1 LTFGAVTVVCD
12 VKIQHFCFNCVGD
25 ILASIKRN
33 KSLSKWLSNYSNL
46 KPFQSTVNISLIL
59 LGPILAVATY
69 LFLGPFNVAGQSVWL
84 RFFLLFDLVYVLLI
98 VGIVLVRIL
107 YVLSQRRSRLAGSKL
122 HFRLASVFTTM
133 SLLPTITVAV
143 FATVSINLGL
153 EAWFSERVQS
163 VVGSSL
169 SAARAYA
176 DEQEAALI
184 EDVFALAE
192 DLQIF
197 KNNKFFIEE
206 DELRN
211 ELASLQL
218 KLQRGLKEAFILN
231 GLGNIELRGER
242 SYLFDFEKPD
252 EVQIKASIDDIVLI
266 NDFDNNELRAL
277 IYLPGFGDRFL
288 YVTREVD
295 GTLFNL
301 LDETQKTAVLYQQME
316 SDRTAYLLNFAVLYF
331 ALALLLIVS
340 SVLFALWFAER
351 LSKPIGRLA
360 AAAKRV
366 GAGELTTQVIEDE
379 GDDEIAQLGR
389 YFNKMTKQLKHQR
402 DTLVDNTEQIEERRR
417 LFDSVLS
424 SVTSGV
430 IVLDPEGNVNFT
442 NNSANILLN
451 INKHEEIKNKLA
463 DIFPELDA
471 LFQNLK
477 KSEPDRLQSEINLVR
492 SGKIENFLV
501 RMAPMNEDENLKGYV
516 VAFDDITSLVSAQ
529 RSAAWGDVARRIA
542 HEIKNPLTPIQLS
555 AERIRKKFSPLLEK
569 DSDGLRDMVDVI
581 IRQTDDIRRIVD
593 EFSKFARMPKLKRKN
608 EDLSALVASAVSLQR
623 AGQPNVLINLFQPK
637 VPIIISID
645 ATLINQALTNILK
658 NAGEAIEARKRNG
671 SSPSYYGII
680 DVVLIDEPNFILLKI
695 SDNGVGLPQD
705 RSRLFEPYVTTRE
718 KGTGLGLAIVKKIIE
733 EHGGVLKLED
743 SVPSETR
750 DLVGALI
757 SIELPKSKNM

>member
-1 LTFGAVTVVCD
+1 M
-12 VKIQHFCFNCVGD
+12 
-25 ILASIKRN
+25 ASIKRN
-33 KSLSKWLSNYSNL
+33 KSFSKWLANYSNL
-46 KPFQSTVNISLIL
+46 KPFKSAINISLIL
-59 LGPILAVATY
+59 LGPLLAIATY

-84 RFFLLFDLVYVLLI
+84 RFFLLLDLVYVLLI
-98 VGIVLVRIL
+98 VGIVVVRIL

-122 HFRLASVFTTM
+122 HFRLAGVFTTM

-163 VVGSSL
+163 VVGTSL

-176 DEQEAALI
+176 DEQESALVA
-184 EDVFALAE
+184 DVLAVAQ
-192 DLQIF
+192 DLQNF
-197 KNNKFFIEE
+197 RKNKFFIEE

-211 ELASLQL
+211 QLASLQL
-218 KLQRGLKEAFILN
+218 DLQRGLKEAFILN
-231 GLGNIELRGER
+231 GVGNIELRGVR

-252 EVQIKASIDDIVLI
+252 DLQIKEAVENVVLI
-266 NDFDNNELRAL
+266 NDFNNNELRAL
-277 IYLPGFGDRFL
+277 IYLTGFGDRYL

-301 LDETQKTAVLYQQME
+301 LDETQKTAILYQQME

-389 YFNKMTKQLKHQR
+389 YFNQMTKRLKHQR

-430 IVLDPEGNVNFT
+430 IVLDSDGKVSFT
-442 NNSANILLN
+442 NKSANILLSINEEN
-451 INKHEEIKNKLA
+451 IEKIFQKQLS

-471 LFQNLK
+471 LFRKLK
-477 KSEPDRLQSEINLVR
+477 KSQAKNLQSEINFVR
-492 SGKIENFLV
+492 SGRLENFLV
-501 RMAPMNEDENLKGYV
+501 RMAPMKEDKKLKGFV

-569 DSDGLRDMVDVI
+569 NSDGLRDMVDVI
-581 IRQTDDIRRIVD
+581 TRQTDDIRRIVD
-593 EFSKFARMPKLKRKN
+593 EFSKFARMPKLKRRN
-608 EDLSALVASAVSLQR
+608 EDLTALVASAVSLQQ
-623 AGQPNVLINLFQPK
+623 AGQPNVVINLSQPK

-658 NAGEAIEARKRNG
+658 NAGEAIEARKKNRP
-671 SSPSYYGII
+671 SPSYSGII
-680 DVVLIDEPNFILLKI
+680 DVVLLDETNSVLLKI
-695 SDNGVGLPQD
+695 ADNGIGLPQD

-743 SVPSETR
+743 SDASESE
-750 DLVGALI
+750 DIIGALI
-757 SIELPKSKNM
+757 SIEIPKPINA

>member
-1 LTFGAVTVVCD
+1 MATFS
-12 VKIQHFCFNCVGD
+12 K
-25 ILASIKRN
+25 N

-46 KPFQSTVNISLIL
+46 KPFKSAINISLIL
-59 LGPILAVATY
+59 LGPLLAVATY

-84 RFFLLFDLVYVLLI
+84 RFFLLLDLVYVLLI

-122 HFRLASVFTTM
+122 HFRLAGVFTTM

-163 VVGSSL
+163 VVGTSL
-169 SAARAYA
+169 SAARSYA
-176 DEQEAALI
+176 DEQKAALI
-184 EDVFALAE
+184 EDLQSIAK
-192 DLQIF
+192 DLQNFQKDKI
-197 KNNKFFIEE
+197 FIED

-211 ELASLQL
+211 ELAARQL

-242 SYLFDFEKPD
+242 SYLFDFEKPN
-252 EVQIKASIDDIVLI
+252 ELQIKAAIDDVVLI
-266 NDFDNNELRAL
+266 TDFNNNELRAL
-277 IYLPGFGDRFL
+277 IYLIGFGDRYL

-316 SDRTAYLLNFAVLYF
+316 NDRTAYLLNFAVLYF

-351 LSKPIGRLA
+351 LSQPIGRLA

-389 YFNKMTKQLKHQR
+389 YFNQMTKQLKYQR
-402 DTLVDNTEQIEERRR
+402 DTLVDNNEQIEEKRR
-417 LFDSVLS
+417 LFDSVLT

-430 IVLDPEGNVNFT
+430 IVLDPDGEINFT
-442 NNSANILLN
+442 NNSANVLLN
-451 INKHEEIKNKLA
+451 YNKKTKTQNRLS
-463 DIFPELDA
+463 DIFPELNS
-471 LFQNLK
+471 LFLKLK
-477 KSEPDRLQSEINLVR
+477 KSRSENLQSEIKLVR
-492 SGKIENFLV
+492 SGRVENFLV

-516 VAFDDITSLVSAQ
+516 VAFDDVTSLVSAQ

-555 AERIRKKFSPLLEK
+555 AERISKKFSPLLGDNSE
-569 DSDGLRDMVDVI
+569 GLRDMIEVI
-581 IRQTDDIRRIVD
+581 TRQTDDIRRIVD
-593 EFSKFARMPKLKRKN
+593 EFSKFARMPELRRKN
-608 EDLSALVASAVSLQR
+608 EDLNALVAATVSLQQ
-623 AGQPNVLINLFQPK
+623 AGQPNVFISLSKPK
-637 VPIIISID
+637 YPIITSID

-658 NAGEAIEARKRNG
+658 NAGESIETRMRT
-671 SSPSYYGII
+671 SSTSNEDGII
-680 DVVLIDEPNFILLKI
+680 EVSLENSSDRIVVKI

-705 RSRLFEPYVTTRE
+705 RLRLFEPYVTTRE

-733 EHGGVLKLED
+733 EHGGTLKLND
-743 SVPSETR
+743 SDPFEKSGII
-750 DLVGALI
+750 GALVT
-757 SIELPKSKNM
+757 IELPKSKNL

>member
-1 LTFGAVTVVCD
+1 LVTL
-12 VKIQHFCFNCVGD
+12 N
-25 ILASIKRN
+25 RN

-46 KPFQSTVNISLIL
+46 KPFQSVINLFLIL
-59 LGPILAVATY
+59 LGPLLAVATY

-84 RFFLLFDLVYVLLI
+84 RFFLLLDLIYVLLI

-122 HFRLASVFTTM
+122 HFRLAGVFTTM

-163 VVGSSL
+163 VIGTSL

-176 DEQEAALI
+176 DEQKVALVEDLMSIAGDLEDFRKNKNFI
-184 EDVFALAE
+184 ED
-192 DLQIF
+192 
-197 KNNKFFIEE
+197 

-211 ELASLQL
+211 ELASRQL
-218 KLQRGLKEAFILN
+218 ALQRGLKEAFILN
-231 GLGNIELRGER
+231 ADGNIELRGER
-242 SYLFDFEKPD
+242 SYLFGFEKPTQQ
-252 EVQIKASIDDIVLI
+252 EIQEAIRDIVLVS
-266 NDFDNNELRAL
+266 DFNNNELRAL
-277 IYLPGFGDRFL
+277 TFLNGYGDRYL
-288 YVTREVD
+288 YVTRQVD

-366 GAGELTTQVIEDE
+366 GAGELTTQVIEDD

-389 YFNKMTKQLKHQR
+389 YFNQMTKQLKRQR

-430 IVLDPEGNVNFT
+430 IVLDPEGKVSFT
-442 NNSANILLN
+442 NNSANILL
-451 INKHEEIKNKLA
+451 KHNNTEENQNQLS
-463 DIFPELDA
+463 DVFPELNSVFHQ
-471 LFQNLK
+471 LKESRLNNL
-477 KSEPDRLQSEINLVR
+477 QCEIKLVR
-492 SGKIENFLV
+492 SGRLENFLV
-501 RMAPMNEDENLKGYV
+501 RMAPMDEDEKLKGYV

-555 AERIRKKFSPLLEK
+555 AERIRKKFGPLLGNNSE
-569 DSDGLRDMVDVI
+569 GLRDMVDVI
-581 IRQTDDIRRIVD
+581 TRQTDDLRRIVD
-593 EFSKFARMPKLKRKN
+593 EFSKFARMPELRRKN
-608 EDLSALVASAVSLQR
+608 EDLNALVSSTVSFQQ
-623 AGQPNVLINLFQPK
+623 AGQPNVLINLSQSNFPL
-637 VPIIISID
+637 IISID
-645 ATLINQALTNILK
+645 PTLINQALTNILK
-658 NAGEAIEARKRNG
+658 NAGEAIETRMQSAPTSDHDG
-671 SSPSYYGII
+671 FI
-680 DVVLIDEPNFILLKI
+680 DVLVEDGSESVVIKI
-695 SDNGVGLPQD
+695 SDNGVGLPED
-705 RSRLFEPYVTTRE
+705 RSRLFEPYVTTRD

-733 EHGGVLKLED
+733 EHGGILKLED
-743 SVPSETR
+743 SAPFENTGII
-750 DLVGALI
+750 GALI
-757 SIELPKSKNM
+757 SIELPKSKNL

>member
-1 LTFGAVTVVCD
+1 MLRVLA
-12 VKIQHFCFNCVGD
+12 
-25 ILASIKRN
+25 ILNSN
-33 KSLSKWLSNYSNL
+33 KSLLKWLANYSNL
-46 KPFQSTVNISLIL
+46 KLFQSTINFVLIL
-59 LGPILAVATY
+59 LGPLLAVATY
-69 LFLGPFNVAGQSVWL
+69 LFLGPFNVVGQSIWL
-84 RFFLLFDLVYVLLI
+84 RLFLLMDLVYVLLI
-98 VGIVLVRIL
+98 IGIVLVRIL

-122 HFRLASVFTTM
+122 QFRLAGVFTTM

-163 VVGSSL
+163 VVGTSL

-176 DEQEAALI
+176 DEQQDALV
-184 EDVFALAE
+184 EDIRSLAQS
-192 DLQIF
+192 LQDF
-197 KNNKFFIEE
+197 KKSRPFIEE

-211 ELASLQL
+211 QLASRQM
-218 KLQRGLKEAFILN
+218 KLQRGLKEAFIVN
-231 GLGNIELRGER
+231 GSGNIELRGER

-252 EVQIKASIDDIVLI
+252 EQKIKRSIENVVLI
-266 NDFDNNELRAL
+266 NDFNNNELRAL
-277 IYLPGFGDRFL
+277 FYLNGFGDKYL

-301 LDETQKTAVLYQQME
+301 LDETQRTAILYQQME

-389 YFNKMTKQLKHQR
+389 YFNQMTKQLKHQR
-402 DTLVDNTEQIEERRR
+402 DTLVDSTEQIEERRR

-430 IVLDPEGNVNFT
+430 IVLDPGGQVSFI
-442 NNSANILLN
+442 NNSANILL
-451 INKHEEIKNKLA
+451 KHNNTEENQNQLS
-463 DIFPELDA
+463 DVFPELNSVFHQ
-471 LFQNLK
+471 LKESRVNNL
-477 KSEPDRLQSEINLVR
+477 QCEIKLVR
-492 SGKIENFLV
+492 SGRLENFLV
-501 RMAPMNEDENLKGYV
+501 RMAPMDEDEELKGYV

-555 AERIRKKFSPLLEK
+555 AERIRKKFSPLLGDNSE
-569 DSDGLRDMVDVI
+569 GLRDMVDVI
-581 IRQTDDIRRIVD
+581 TRQTDDLRRIVD
-593 EFSKFARMPKLKRKN
+593 EFSKFARMPELRRKN
-608 EDLSALVASAVSLQR
+608 EDLNALVSSTVSFQQ
-623 AGQPNVLINLFQPK
+623 AGQPNVLINLSQPNF
-637 VPIIISID
+637 PLIISID
-645 ATLINQALTNILK
+645 PTLINQALTNILK
-658 NAGEAIEARKRNG
+658 NAGEAIETRMQSAPT
-671 SSPSYYGII
+671 SDHDGII
-680 DVVLIDEPNFILLKI
+680 DVLVEDGSESVVIKI
-695 SDNGVGLPQD
+695 SDNGVGLPED
-705 RSRLFEPYVTTRE
+705 RSRLFEPYVTTRD

-733 EHGGVLKLED
+733 EHGGILKLED
-743 SVPSETR
+743 SAPFENTGII
-750 DLVGALI
+750 GALI
-757 SIELPKSKNM
+757 SIELPKSKNL

>member
-1 LTFGAVTVVCD
+1 LATFN
-12 VKIQHFCFNCVGD
+12 K
-25 ILASIKRN
+25 N

-46 KPFQSTVNISLIL
+46 KPFQSGINISLIL
-59 LGPILAVATY
+59 LGPLLAVATY

-84 RFFLLFDLVYVLLI
+84 RFFLLLDLVYVLLI

-122 HFRLASVFTTM
+122 HFRLAGVFTTM

-163 VVGSSL
+163 VVGTSL
-169 SAARAYA
+169 SAAQSYA
-176 DEQEAALI
+176 DEQETALI
-184 EDVFALAE
+184 EDLQAIAE
-192 DLQIF
+192 DLQNF
-197 KNNKFFIEE
+197 QKNKFFIED

-211 ELASLQL
+211 ELASRQL
-218 KLQRGLKEAFILN
+218 ELQRGLKEAFILN
-231 GLGNIELRGER
+231 GLGDIELRGER
-242 SYLFDFEKPD
+242 SYLFDFEKPN
-252 EVQIKASIDDIVLI
+252 ELQIKEALDDVVLI
-266 NDFDNNELRAL
+266 NDFNNNELRAL
-277 IYLPGFGDRFL
+277 IYLNGFGDRYL

-351 LSKPIGRLA
+351 LSQPIGRLA

-389 YFNKMTKQLKHQR
+389 YFNQMTKQLKYQR
-402 DTLVDNTEQIEERRR
+402 DTLVDNTEQIEERRQ

-430 IVLDPEGNVNFT
+430 IVLDPDGEINFT
-442 NNSANILLN
+442 NNSANVLLN
-451 INKHEEIKNKLA
+451 YNKKTEKQNQLS
-463 DIFPELDA
+463 DIFPELNS
-471 LFQNLK
+471 LFEKLR
-477 KSEPDRLQSEINLVR
+477 KSRSENLQSEIKLIR
-492 SGKIENFLV
+492 SGRIENFLV

-516 VAFDDITSLVSAQ
+516 VAFDDVTSLVSAQ

-555 AERIRKKFSPLLEK
+555 AERINKKFSPLLG
-569 DSDGLRDMVDVI
+569 DNSDGLRDMINVI
-581 IRQTDDIRRIVD
+581 TRQTDDIRRIVD
-593 EFSKFARMPKLKRKN
+593 EFSKFARMPELRRKN
-608 EDLSALVASAVSLQR
+608 EDLNALVEATVSLQQ
-623 AGQPNVLINLFQPK
+623 AGQPNVLISYSKPSH
-637 VPIIISID
+637 PIIVPID

-658 NAGEAIEARKRNG
+658 NAGESIETRMRT
-671 SSPSYYGII
+671 SSTSNDGGII
-680 DVVLIDEPNFILLKI
+680 DVSLQNSSDGIVIKI

-705 RSRLFEPYVTTRE
+705 RLRLFEPYVTTRE

-733 EHGGVLKLED
+733 EHGGILKLDD
-743 SVPSETR
+743 SDPFEKSGII
-750 DLVGALI
+750 GA
-757 SIELPKSKNM
+757 SVTIELPK

>member
-1 LTFGAVTVVCD
+1 MATFS
-12 VKIQHFCFNCVGD
+12 K
-25 ILASIKRN
+25 N

-46 KPFQSTVNISLIL
+46 KPFKSTINISLIL
-59 LGPILAVATY
+59 LGPLLAVATY

-84 RFFLLFDLVYVLLI
+84 RFFLLLDLVYVLLI

-122 HFRLASVFTTM
+122 HFRLAGVFTTM

-163 VVGSSL
+163 VVGTSL
-169 SAARAYA
+169 SAARSYA
-176 DEQEAALI
+176 DEQKAALI
-184 EDVFALAE
+184 EDLQSIAK
-192 DLQIF
+192 DLQNFQKDKI
-197 KNNKFFIEE
+197 FIED

-211 ELASLQL
+211 ELAARQL

-242 SYLFDFEKPD
+242 SYLFDFEKPN
-252 EVQIKASIDDIVLI
+252 ELQIKAAIDDVVLI
-266 NDFDNNELRAL
+266 TDFNNNELRAL
-277 IYLPGFGDRFL
+277 IYLIGFGDRYL

-316 SDRTAYLLNFAVLYF
+316 NDRTAYLLNFAVLYF

-351 LSKPIGRLA
+351 LSQPIGRLA

-389 YFNKMTKQLKHQR
+389 YFNQMTKQLKYQR

-417 LFDSVLS
+417 LFDSVLT

-430 IVLDPEGNVNFT
+430 IVLDPDGEINFT
-442 NNSANILLN
+442 NNSANVLLN
-451 INKHEEIKNKLA
+451 YNKKTKTQNRLS
-463 DIFPELDA
+463 DIFPELNS
-471 LFQNLK
+471 LFLKLK
-477 KSEPDRLQSEINLVR
+477 KSRSENLQSEIKLVR
-492 SGKIENFLV
+492 SGRVENFLV

-516 VAFDDITSLVSAQ
+516 VAFDDVTSLVSAQ

-555 AERIRKKFSPLLEK
+555 AERISKKFSPLLGDNSE
-569 DSDGLRDMVDVI
+569 GLRDMIEVI
-581 IRQTDDIRRIVD
+581 TRQTDDIRRIVD
-593 EFSKFARMPKLKRKN
+593 EFSKFARMPELRRKN
-608 EDLSALVASAVSLQR
+608 EDLNALVAATVSLQQ
-623 AGQPNVLINLFQPK
+623 AGQPNVFISLSKPK
-637 VPIIISID
+637 YPIITSID

-658 NAGEAIEARKRNG
+658 NAGESIETRMRT
-671 SSPSYYGII
+671 SSTSNEDGII
-680 DVVLIDEPNFILLKI
+680 EVSLENSSDRIVVKI

-705 RSRLFEPYVTTRE
+705 RLRLFEPYVTTRE

-733 EHGGVLKLED
+733 EHGGTLKLND
-743 SVPSETR
+743 SDPFEKSGII
-750 DLVGALI
+750 GA
-757 SIELPKSKNM
+757 SVTIELPKSKNL

>member
-1 LTFGAVTVVCD
+1 LATFS
-12 VKIQHFCFNCVGD
+12 K
-25 ILASIKRN
+25 N

-46 KPFQSTVNISLIL
+46 KPFQSAINISLIL
-59 LGPILAVATY
+59 LGPLLAVATY

-84 RFFLLFDLVYVLLI
+84 RFFLLLDLVYVLLI

-122 HFRLASVFTTM
+122 HFRLAGVFTTM

-163 VVGSSL
+163 VVGTSL
-169 SAARAYA
+169 SAARSYA
-176 DEQEAALI
+176 DEQKTALI
-184 EDVFALAE
+184 EDLQSIAK
-192 DLQIF
+192 DLQNFQKDKI
-197 KNNKFFIEE
+197 FIED

-211 ELASLQL
+211 ELAARQL
-218 KLQRGLKEAFILN
+218 ELQRGLKEAFILN

-242 SYLFDFEKPD
+242 SYLFDFEKPN
-252 EVQIKASIDDIVLI
+252 ELQIKAAIDDVVLI
-266 NDFDNNELRAL
+266 NDFNNNELRAL
-277 IYLPGFGDRFL
+277 IYLIGFGDRYL

-295 GTLFNL
+295 GTLFTL

-316 SDRTAYLLNFAVLYF
+316 NDRTAYLLNFAVLYF

-351 LSKPIGRLA
+351 LSQPIGRLA

-389 YFNKMTKQLKHQR
+389 YFNQMTKQLKYQR

-417 LFDSVLS
+417 LFDSVLT

-430 IVLDPEGNVNFT
+430 IVLDPDGEINFT
-442 NNSANILLN
+442 NNSANVLLN
-451 INKHEEIKNKLA
+451 FNKKTKIQNRLS
-463 DIFPELDA
+463 DIFPELNS
-471 LFQNLK
+471 LFLKLK
-477 KSEPDRLQSEINLVR
+477 KSRSENLQSEIKLVR
-492 SGKIENFLV
+492 SGRVENFLV

-516 VAFDDITSLVSAQ
+516 VAFDDVTSLVSAQ

-555 AERIRKKFSPLLEK
+555 AERINKKFSPLLGDNSE
-569 DSDGLRDMVDVI
+569 GLRDMIEVI
-581 IRQTDDIRRIVD
+581 TRQTDDIRRIVD
-593 EFSKFARMPKLKRKN
+593 EFSKFARMPELRRKN
-608 EDLSALVASAVSLQR
+608 EDLNALVAATVSLQQ
-623 AGQPNVLINLFQPK
+623 AGQPNVFISLSKPK
-637 VPIIISID
+637 YPIITSID
-645 ATLINQALTNILK
+645 ATLINQALMNILK
-658 NAGEAIEARKRNG
+658 NAGESIETRMRT
-671 SSPSYYGII
+671 SSTSNDDGII
-680 DVVLIDEPNFILLKI
+680 EVSLKNSSDSIVVKI

-705 RSRLFEPYVTTRE
+705 RLRLFEPYVTTRE

-733 EHGGVLKLED
+733 EHGGTLKLND
-743 SVPSETR
+743 SDPFEKSGII
-750 DLVGALI
+750 GA
-757 SIELPKSKNM
+757 SVTIELPKSKN

>member
-1 LTFGAVTVVCD
+1 M
-12 VKIQHFCFNCVGD
+12 
-25 ILASIKRN
+25 
-33 KSLSKWLSNYSNL
+33 LSSYSNL
-46 KPFQSTVNISLIL
+46 KLLQSSINISLIL
-59 LGPILAVATY
+59 LGPLLAVATY

-84 RFFLLFDLVYVLLI
+84 RFFLLLDLIYVLLI

-122 HFRLASVFTTM
+122 HFRLAGVFTTM

-163 VVGSSL
+163 VVGTSL

-176 DEQEAALI
+176 DEQQAALV
-184 EDVFALAE
+184 EDINSLAKGLQNLKSNRPFLE
-192 DLQIF
+192 D
-197 KNNKFFIEE
+197 
-206 DELRN
+206 DDLRN
-211 ELASLQL
+211 ELASLQIE
-218 KLQRGLKEAFILN
+218 LQRGLKEAFILN
-231 GLGNIELRGER
+231 GSGNIELRGER
-242 SYLFDFEKPD
+242 SYLFDFEKPG
-252 EVQIKASIDDIVLI
+252 EKEIEKAITDVVLI
-266 NDFDNNELRAL
+266 SDFNNNELRAL
-277 IYLPGFGDRFL
+277 LYLKGFSNRYL
-288 YVTREVD
+288 YVTRDVD

-389 YFNKMTKQLKHQR
+389 YFNQMTKQLKHQR
-402 DTLVDNTEQIEERRR
+402 DTLVDNTQQIEERRR

-430 IVLDPEGNVNFT
+430 IVLNPDGEVSFT
-442 NNSANILLN
+442 NNSANVLLN
-451 INKHEEIKNKLA
+451 YTQKITNPNQLS
-463 DIFPELDA
+463 DIFPELND

-477 KSEPDRLQSEINLVR
+477 KSGSDNSQSEIKLVR
-492 SGKIENFLV
+492 SGRIENFLV
-501 RMAPMNEDENLKGYV
+501 RMAPMNEDGNLKGYV

-555 AERIRKKFSPLLEK
+555 AERIRKKFSPLLAEN
-569 DSDGLRDMVDVI
+569 SDGLRDMVDVI
-581 IRQTDDIRRIVD
+581 TRQTDDIRRIVD
-593 EFSKFARMPKLKRKN
+593 EFSKFARMPELRRKN
-608 EDLSALVASAVSLQR
+608 ENLSALVESTVSLQQ
-623 AGQPNVLINLFQPK
+623 AGQPNVLINLSMPK
-637 VPIIISID
+637 LPVFTSID

-658 NAGEAIEARKRNG
+658 NAGESIGTRLQTASASNHNGVIEVLLKNK
-671 SSPSYYGII
+671 S
-680 DVVLIDEPNFILLKI
+680 DVILLNI

-705 RSRLFEPYVTTRE
+705 RSRLFEPYVTTRD

-733 EHGGVLKLED
+733 EHGGILKLED
-743 SVPSETR
+743 SSPFENTGI
-750 DLVGALI
+750 VGALV
-757 SIELPKSKNM
+757 SIELPKSKNL

>member
-1 LTFGAVTVVCD
+1 MA
-12 VKIQHFCFNCVGD
+12 
-25 ILASIKRN
+25 ILIKN
-33 KSLSKWLSNYSNL
+33 KSLSKWLTGYSNL
-46 KPFQSTVNISLIL
+46 KPLQSAINISLIL
-59 LGPILAVATY
+59 LGPLLAIATY
-69 LFLGPFNVAGQSVWL
+69 LFLGPFNVAGQSIWL
-84 RFFLLFDLVYVLLI
+84 RFFLLLDLIYVLLI

-122 HFRLASVFTTM
+122 HFRLAGVFTTM

-163 VVGSSL
+163 VVGTSL

-176 DEQEAALI
+176 EEQQVALV
-184 EDVFALAE
+184 EDINSLAKGLQNLKKNKPLFE
-192 DLQIF
+192 D
-197 KNNKFFIEE
+197 
-206 DELRN
+206 DDLRN
-211 ELASLQL
+211 ELASLQI

-231 GLGNIELRGER
+231 GSGNIELRGER

-252 EVQIKASIDDIVLI
+252 GKNIEKAVTDVVLI
-266 NDFDNNELRAL
+266 NDFNNNELRAL
-277 IYLPGFGDRFL
+277 LYLKGFGDRYL
-288 YVTREVD
+288 YITRDVD

-389 YFNKMTKQLKHQR
+389 YFNQMTKQLKHQR
-402 DTLVDNTEQIEERRR
+402 DTLVDNTQQIEERRR

-430 IVLDPEGNVNFT
+430 IVLNPDGKVSFT
-442 NNSANILLN
+442 NNSANVLLN
-451 INKHEEIKNKLA
+451 HAQKKIIPNQLSN
-463 DIFPELDA
+463 IFPELNS

-477 KSEPDRLQSEINLVR
+477 KSKSDNLQSEIKLVR
-492 SGKIENFLV
+492 SGRIENFLV
-501 RMAPMNEDENLKGYV
+501 RMAPMNEDGNLKGYV

-555 AERIRKKFSPLLEK
+555 AERIRKKFSPLLA
-569 DSDGLRDMVDVI
+569 DNSDRLRDMVDVI
-581 IRQTDDIRRIVD
+581 IRQTEDIKRIVD
-593 EFSKFARMPKLKRKN
+593 EFSKFARMPELRRKN
-608 EDLSALVASAVSLQR
+608 ENLSALVESTVSLQQ
-623 AGQPNVLINLFQPK
+623 AGQPNVLINLSIPK
-637 VPIIISID
+637 LPIFTSID
-645 ATLINQALTNILK
+645 ATLINQAITNILK
-658 NAGEAIEARKRNG
+658 NAGESIETRLQSASASKHDGVIEVSLKNK
-671 SSPSYYGII
+671 SDS
-680 DVVLIDEPNFILLKI
+680 VLLNI
-695 SDNGVGLPQD
+695 SDNGIGLPQD
-705 RSRLFEPYVTTRE
+705 RSRLFEPYVTTRD

-733 EHGGVLKLED
+733 EHGGILKLED
-743 SVPSETR
+743 AAPFKNTGI
-750 DLVGALI
+750 VGALI
-757 SIELPKSKNM
+757 SIELPKSKNL